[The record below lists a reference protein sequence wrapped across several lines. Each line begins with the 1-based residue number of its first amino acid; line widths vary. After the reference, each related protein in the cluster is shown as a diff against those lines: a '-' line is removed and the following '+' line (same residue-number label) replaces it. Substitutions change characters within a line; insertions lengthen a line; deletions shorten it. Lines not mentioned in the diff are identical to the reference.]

1 MKTIKGIFVIL
12 FLSLVLAFAN
22 FTLNCN
28 RIIFNPPEITFA
40 QADLLPNKL
49 LVVDARPKS
58 EYKIGHIEN
67 AVNLPADDFENHL
80 GDFLDVWQPE
90 YAVLVYCQISSA
102 GAGDRVAH
110 KLKNE
115 LKIKAVFVFKDDW
128 RKWKEQ
134 KR

>member
-12 FLSLVLAFAN
+12 FLSSVLAFAN

-40 QADLLPNKL
+40 QAALLPNKL

-58 EYKIGHIEN
+58 EYKIGHIKN

-80 GDFLDVWQPE
+80 GNFLDVWQPE
-90 YAVLVYCQISSA
+90 YAVLVYCKTGSA
-102 GAGDRVAH
+102 NDGASVAH

-115 LKIKAVFVFKDDW
+115 LKIKNVFVLKEDW

>member
-12 FLSLVLAFAN
+12 FLSSVLAFAN

-40 QADLLPNKL
+40 QVALLPNKL

-58 EYKIGHIEN
+58 EYKIGHIKN

-80 GDFLDVWQPE
+80 GNFLDVWQPE
-90 YAVLVYCQISSA
+90 YAVLVYCKTGSA
-102 GAGDRVAH
+102 NDGASVAH

-115 LKIKAVFVFKDDW
+115 LKIKNVFVLKEDW